1 MLADAAVSVEEL
13 RSRSGWF
20 LGLGIVLIVLG
31 IIALGLT
38 ELTTIVSVLV
48 LGWFLV
54 ISGVVEGINAFR
66 NRNSGGFLLNLLA
79 GLLGVVVGL
88 MFVSHPVAG
97 ALALTLLL
105 GAFFLVEGIF
115 RIVGAV
121 RLGVP
126 HRGWMA
132 LGGAIT
138 GLLGVLLLVQWP
150 SSALWFIGLA
160 VGVDMIFRGWAWLM
174 LAIIVRRSRALV
186 GQAAAT

>member
-150 SSALWFIGLA
+150 ASALWFIGLA